1 MIVRHRKKSMT
12 IKANEGNA
20 RKNCDPL
27 GIDDL
32 GGTSMSR
39 QKITSIFLVMA
50 LVTSVFALPTVT
62 VLRKS
67 PEFTIADSSGKTT
80 QLSSF
85 KGKVVVMEFLFVKS
99 QHCMRVA
106 ATLNKLNSELGSRGF
121 QAVGIVFDPPNA
133 EGTGAQLL
141 PAVVDYLKLTY
152 PLGFASKNDVDNYL
166 GRNGNEI
173 LNIPQVVVI
182 DRAGMIRATSGGRGG
197 DPALEDENSLRNLI
211 EGLLKEERPRT
222 QK

>member
-1 MIVRHRKKSMT
+1 
-12 IKANEGNA
+12 
-20 RKNCDPL
+20 
-27 GIDDL
+27 
-32 GGTSMSR
+32 
-39 QKITSIFLVMA
+39 MA
-50 LVTSVFALPTVT
+50 LATSVFALPTVT

-67 PEFTIADSSGKTT
+67 PEFTIADSSGKIT

-99 QHCMRVA
+99 QHCIRVA
-106 ATLNKLNSELGSRGF
+106 TTLNKLNTELGPKGF

-152 PLGFASKNDVDNYL
+152 PLGYASKNDVDNYL
-166 GRNGNEI
+166 GRSGNEI

-197 DPALEDENSLRNLI
+197 DPALEDENSLRILI
-211 EGLLKEERPRT
+211 NGLLNESVSSGAK
-222 QK
+222 KK

>member
-1 MIVRHRKKSMT
+1 
-12 IKANEGNA
+12 
-20 RKNCDPL
+20 
-27 GIDDL
+27 
-32 GGTSMSR
+32 MSR
-39 QKITSIFLVMA
+39 KITSLFLAMA

-62 VLRKS
+62 ILRRS
-67 PEFTIADSSGKTT
+67 PEFTISDSSGNTT

-85 KGKVVVMEFLFVKS
+85 KGKVVVVEFLFVKS

-106 ATLNKLNSELGSRGF
+106 SVLNKLNNELGPSGF

-152 PLGFASKNDVDNYL
+152 PLGYASKDDVDNYL
-166 GRNGNEI
+166 GRSGNEI

-182 DRAGMIRATSGGRGG
+182 DKAGMIRATSGGRGG
-197 DPALEDENSLRNLI
+197 DPTLEDENSLRTLI
-211 EGLLKEERPRT
+211 SGLLNEGISASGK
-222 QK
+222 KK

>member
-1 MIVRHRKKSMT
+1 MRR
-12 IKANEGNA
+12 
-20 RKNCDPL
+20 R
-27 GIDDL
+27 
-32 GGTSMSR
+32 
-39 QKITSIFLVMA
+39 KITSIFLAMA

-67 PEFTIADSSGKTT
+67 PEFAIADSSGRTM

-106 ATLNKLNSELGSRGF
+106 ATLNKLNRELGPSGF
-121 QAVGIVFDPPNA
+121 QAVGIVFDPPNTA
-133 EGTGAQLL
+133 EKGAQFL

-152 PLGFASKNDVDNYL
+152 PLGYASKDDVDNYL

-197 DPALEDENSLRNLI
+197 NPALEDENSLRTLI
-211 EGLLKEERPRT
+211 NGLLNEGVSADGK
-222 QK
+222 KK

>member
-1 MIVRHRKKSMT
+1 
-12 IKANEGNA
+12 
-20 RKNCDPL
+20 
-27 GIDDL
+27 
-32 GGTSMSR
+32 MSR
-39 QKITSIFLVMA
+39 PKITSIFLVMA
-50 LVTSVFALPTVT
+50 LVTSAFALPTVT
-62 VLRKS
+62 ILRKS

-106 ATLNKLNSELGSRGF
+106 AVLNKLHNELGSRGF

-152 PLGFASKNDVDNYL
+152 PLGYASKDDVDNYL

-182 DRAGMIRATSGGRGG
+182 DKAGMIRATSGGRGG
-197 DPALEDENSLRNLI
+197 DPTLEDENSLRTLI
-211 EGLLKEERPRT
+211 NGLLNEGISAGGK
-222 QK
+222 KK

>member
-1 MIVRHRKKSMT
+1 
-12 IKANEGNA
+12 
-20 RKNCDPL
+20 
-27 GIDDL
+27 
-32 GGTSMSR
+32 MSR
-39 QKITSIFLVMA
+39 QKITSILLVMA
-50 LVTSVFALPTVT
+50 LVTSVFALPTAT

-106 ATLNKLNSELGSRGF
+106 ATLNKLNNELGSSGF

-133 EGTGAQLL
+133 ESTGALL

-152 PLGFASKNDVDNYL
+152 PLGYASKEAVDIYL
-166 GRNGNEI
+166 GRSGNEI

-182 DRAGMIRATSGGRGG
+182 DRTGMIRATSGGRGG
-197 DPALEDENSLRNLI
+197 DPTLEDENSLRTLI
-211 EGLLKEERPRT
+211 HGLLNEGASTDTK
-222 QK
+222 KK

>member
-1 MIVRHRKKSMT
+1 
-12 IKANEGNA
+12 
-20 RKNCDPL
+20 
-27 GIDDL
+27 
-32 GGTSMSR
+32 MSR
-39 QKITSIFLVMA
+39 QKITSIFLLMG

-85 KGKVVVMEFLFVKS
+85 KGKVVVVEFLFIKS
-99 QHCMRVA
+99 EHCMRVA
-106 ATLNKLNSELGSRGF
+106 TMLNKLNSELGPRGF
-121 QAVGIVFDPPNA
+121 QAVGIAFDPPNTP
-133 EGTGAQLL
+133 GSGAQLL
-141 PAVVDYLKLTY
+141 PALVNYLKLTY
-152 PLGFASKNDVDNYL
+152 PMGYASKDAVDSYL
-166 GRNGNEI
+166 GRSGNEI

-211 EGLLKEERPRT
+211 EGLLKEGAQGDT
-222 QK
+222 KKK

>member
-1 MIVRHRKKSMT
+1 
-12 IKANEGNA
+12 
-20 RKNCDPL
+20 
-27 GIDDL
+27 
-32 GGTSMSR
+32 MSR

-106 ATLNKLNSELGSRGF
+106 AMLNKLNNALGPSGF

-133 EGTGAQLL
+133 EGTGEQLL
-141 PAVVDYLKLTY
+141 PAVVNYLKLTY
-152 PLGFASKNDVDNYL
+152 PLGYASKDDVDNYL
-166 GRNGNEI
+166 GRSGNEI

-182 DRAGMIRATSGGRGG
+182 DKAGMIRATSGGRGG
-197 DPALEDENSLRNLI
+197 DPTLEDENFLRTLI
-211 EGLLKEERPRT
+211 NGLLNEGVSSGAK
-222 QK
+222 KK

>member
-1 MIVRHRKKSMT
+1 MLAIAAGVLMSSAFAVPSV
-12 IKANEGNA
+12 KA
-20 RKNCDPL
+20 R
-27 GIDDL
+27 
-32 GGTSMSR
+32 
-39 QKITSIFLVMA
+39 
-50 LVTSVFALPTVT
+50 
-62 VLRKS
+62 RKS

-80 QLSSF
+80 LLSGF

-99 QHCMRVA
+99 QHCIRVA
-106 ATLNKLNSELGSRGF
+106 TMLNKLNSELGPSGF

-141 PAVVDYLKLTY
+141 PAMVNYLKLTY
-152 PLGFASKNDVDNYL
+152 PMGYASKDEVDNYL

-197 DPALEDENSLRNLI
+197 DPALEDENSLRTLI
-211 EGLLKEERPRT
+211 LGLLKEMPPDS
-222 QK
+222 KKK

>member
-1 MIVRHRKKSMT
+1 MLAV
-12 IKANEGNA
+12 
-20 RKNCDPL
+20 
-27 GIDDL
+27 
-32 GGTSMSR
+32 
-39 QKITSIFLVMA
+39 

-67 PEFTIADSSGKTT
+67 PEFAIADSSGKTT

-106 ATLNKLNSELGSRGF
+106 ATLNKLNHELGPSGF
-121 QAVGIVFDPPNA
+121 QAVGIVFDPPNTTQ
-133 EGTGAQLL
+133 TGEQLL
-141 PAVVDYLKLTY
+141 PVVVDSLKLTY
-152 PLGFASKNDVDNYL
+152 PLGYASKNAVDNYL

-182 DRAGMIRATSGGRGG
+182 DRAGMIRATSGGRSG
-197 DPALEDENSLRNLI
+197 DPTLEDENSLRTLI
-211 EGLLKEERPRT
+211 NGLLNEGVPTSAK
-222 QK
+222 KK

>member
-1 MIVRHRKKSMT
+1 
-12 IKANEGNA
+12 
-20 RKNCDPL
+20 
-27 GIDDL
+27 
-32 GGTSMSR
+32 MSR
-39 QKITSIFLVMA
+39 QKITSIFLAMA
-50 LVTSVFALPTVT
+50 LVTSAFALPTVT

-67 PEFTIADSSGKTT
+67 PEFSITDYSGKTT

-106 ATLNKLNSELGSRGF
+106 AVLNKLNNELGPSGF

-133 EGTGAQLL
+133 EDTGAQLL

-152 PLGFASKNDVDNYL
+152 PLGYASKDDVDNYL
-166 GRNGNEI
+166 GRSGNEI

-182 DRAGMIRATSGGRGG
+182 DKAGMIRATSGGRGG
-197 DPALEDENSLRNLI
+197 DSTLEDENSLRTLINNLLN
-211 EGLLKEERPRT
+211 EGIAAGGK
-222 QK
+222 KK